1 MPRLQSRLPLDLAAA
16 MVSRFPASGVS
27 ATGSSPRRLPRP
39 QRTRPPPARRRL
51 PRFPARLDPRGA
63 VIHDFVLS
71 HYRALVF
78 GRLQND
84 GTRSFYFETT
94 SKPGE
99 IFIALHLGSY
109 QGVFYY
115 KKTRPCLFCSCPATC
130 EVAFFTSTFLRNYFL
145 SQEMMCA
152 LSNCYQVQPR

>member
-1 MPRLQSRLPLDLAAA
+1 MTHASKMHQSASLYIGKLG
-16 MVSRFPASGVS
+16 PACVCSYYQYLHS
-27 ATGSSPRRLPRP
+27 ASAG
-39 QRTRPPPARRRL
+39 
-51 PRFPARLDPRGA
+51 
-63 VIHDFVLS
+63 S
-71 HYRALVF
+71 HYRALAF
-78 GRLQND
+78 GRPQND

-94 SKPGE
+94 SMSGE

>member
-1 MPRLQSRLPLDLAAA
+1 MSVLLLNMLIAMMACTFQTVWYTSVLQIKFARSINCFSVEVIVVQIR
-16 MVSRFPASGVS
+16 ASG
-27 ATGSSPRRLPRP
+27 
-39 QRTRPPPARRRL
+39 
-51 PRFPARLDPRGA
+51 
-63 VIHDFVLS
+63 S
-71 HYRALVF
+71 HYRALAF
-78 GRLQND
+78 GRPQND

>member
-1 MPRLQSRLPLDLAAA
+1 MAACVAVSLAFNLLRFGVAVLLLSVAVTDTRVPGLKWDALEVWEASALP
-16 MVSRFPASGVS
+16 
-27 ATGSSPRRLPRP
+27 
-39 QRTRPPPARRRL
+39 
-51 PRFPARLDPRGA
+51 GA
-63 VIHDFVLS
+63 W

-115 KKTRPCLFCSCPATC
+115 KKTRPCLFCSCPVTC
-130 EVAFFTSTFLRNYFL
+130 EVAISASTFLGNCFL

-152 LSNCYQVQPR
+152 LRNCCQVQPR